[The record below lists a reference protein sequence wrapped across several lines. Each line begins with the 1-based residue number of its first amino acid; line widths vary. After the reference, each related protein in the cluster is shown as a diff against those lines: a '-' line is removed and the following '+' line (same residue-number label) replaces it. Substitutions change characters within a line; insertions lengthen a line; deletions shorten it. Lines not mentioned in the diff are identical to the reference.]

1 MNLYAAIDLMSGK
14 VVRLKEGKA
23 ENIKL
28 YSENPLTVIRRFY
41 DEGFERFHIVDL
53 DAALGVGD
61 NFNLISEMLK
71 EKGYKQVAGG
81 IRDVQKIKK
90 YLDSGANRV
99 VLSTLAFVNPQSLLP
114 IKDRLTL
121 SLDVKDE
128 IVSYEGWKKDSGL
141 KLTEALLKFSVMGF
155 EEFIVTSINRDGTMK
170 GFDRKIAQSIPFE
183 YRKKILLS
191 GGVLLNEIK
200 EIEMLGYKGCIV
212 GKDLYEKYFGDA

>member
-1 MNLYAAIDLMSGK
+1 MNVYAAIDLMSGK

-23 ENIKL
+23 EHLKL

-41 DEGFERFHIVDL
+41 EEGFERFHIVDL
-53 DAALGVGD
+53 DAALGLGD

-81 IRDVQKIKK
+81 IRDVQKINK

-99 VLSTLAFVNPQSLLP
+99 VLSTLAFINPQPLLP
-114 IKDRLTL
+114 IKDRLTI

-141 KLTEALLKFSVMGF
+141 KLTEALTNFSEMGF

-170 GFDRKIAQSIPFE
+170 GFDRKIAQSVPFE
-183 YRKKILLS
+183 FRKKVLLS

-200 EIEMLGYKGCIV
+200 EIEMLGYKGCII

>member
-1 MNLYAAIDLMSGK
+1 MNVYAAIDLMSGK
-14 VVRLKEGKA
+14 VVRLREGKA
-23 ENIKL
+23 EHLKL

-41 DEGFERFHIVDL
+41 EEGFERFHIVDL
-53 DAALGVGD
+53 DAALGLGD
-61 NFNLISEMLK
+61 NFNLISELLK

-81 IRDVQKIKK
+81 IRDVQKINK

-99 VLSTLAFVNPQSLLP
+99 VLSTLAFVNPQQLLP
-114 IKDRLTL
+114 IKDRLTI
-121 SLDVKDE
+121 SLDVKNE

-141 KLTEALLKFSVMGF
+141 KLTEALTNFSEMGF

-170 GFDRKIAQSIPFE
+170 GFDRNIAQSVPFE
-183 YRKKILLS
+183 FRKKVLLS

-200 EIEMLGYKGCIV
+200 EIEMLGYKGCII

>member
-23 ENIKL
+23 EHLKL

-53 DAALGVGD
+53 DAALGLGD

-99 VLSTLAFVNPQSLLP
+99 VLSTLAFANPQSLLP
-114 IKDRLTL
+114 IKDRLTI

-141 KLTEALLKFSVMGF
+141 KLTEALLKFSELGF
-155 EEFIVTSINRDGTMK
+155 EEFIVTSIKRDGTMK

-200 EIEMLGYKGCIV
+200 EIEMLGYKGCII

>member
-23 ENIKL
+23 EHLKL

-53 DAALGVGD
+53 DAALGLGD

-114 IKDRLTL
+114 IKDRLTI

-141 KLTEALLKFSVMGF
+141 KLTEALLKFSEMGF
-155 EEFIVTSINRDGTMK
+155 EEFIVTSIKRDGTMK

>member
-28 YSENPLTVIRRFY
+28 YSENPLTVIKRFY

-53 DAALGVGD
+53 DAALGLGD

-114 IKDRLTL
+114 IKDKITI

-141 KLTEALLKFSVMGF
+141 KLTEALLKFSEMGF

>member
-53 DAALGVGD
+53 DAALGLGD

-90 YLDSGANRV
+90 
-99 VLSTLAFVNPQSLLP
+99 
-114 IKDRLTL
+114 
-121 SLDVKDE
+121 
-128 IVSYEGWKKDSGL
+128 
-141 KLTEALLKFSVMGF
+141 
-155 EEFIVTSINRDGTMK
+155 
-170 GFDRKIAQSIPFE
+170 IP
-183 YRKKILLS
+183 
-191 GGVLLNEIK
+191 
-200 EIEMLGYKGCIV
+200 
-212 GKDLYEKYFGDA
+212 

>member
-1 MNLYAAIDLMSGK
+1 MNVYAAIDLMSGK

-23 ENIKL
+23 EHLKL

-53 DAALGVGD
+53 DAALGLGD

-81 IRDVQKIKK
+81 IRDVKKIKK

-99 VLSTLAFVNPQSLLP
+99 VLSTLAFINPQSLLP
-114 IKDRLTL
+114 IKDKITI

-141 KLTEALLKFSVMGF
+141 KLTEALLKFSELGF
-155 EEFIVTSINRDGTMK
+155 EEFIVTSIKRDGTMK

-200 EIEMLGYKGCIV
+200 EIELHGYKGCII

>member
-23 ENIKL
+23 EHLKL

-53 DAALGVGD
+53 DAALGLGD

-114 IKDRLTL
+114 IKDRLTI

-141 KLTEALLKFSVMGF
+141 KLTEALLKFSELGF
-155 EEFIVTSINRDGTMK
+155 EEFIVTSIKRDGTMK

-200 EIEMLGYKGCIV
+200 EIEMLGYKGCII

>member
-23 ENIKL
+23 EHLKL

-53 DAALGVGD
+53 DAALGLGD

-114 IKDRLTL
+114 IKDRLTI

-141 KLTEALLKFSVMGF
+141 KLTEALLKFSEMGF
-155 EEFIVTSINRDGTMK
+155 EEFIVTSIKRDGTMK

-200 EIEMLGYKGCIV
+200 EIEMLGYKGCII

>member
-114 IKDRLTL
+114 IKDRLTI

-128 IVSYEGWKKDSGL
+128 IVSYEGWKKDIGL
-141 KLTEALLKFSVMGF
+141 KLTEALLKFSEMGF
-155 EEFIVTSINRDGTMK
+155 EEFIVTSIKRDGTMK

>member
-23 ENIKL
+23 EHLKL

-53 DAALGVGD
+53 DAALGLGD

-141 KLTEALLKFSVMGF
+141 KLTEALLKFSEMGF
-155 EEFIVTSINRDGTMK
+155 EEFIVTSIKRDGTMK

-200 EIEMLGYKGCIV
+200 EIEMLGYKGCII

>member
-23 ENIKL
+23 EHLKL

-53 DAALGVGD
+53 DAALGLGD

-114 IKDRLTL
+114 IKDRLTI

-141 KLTEALLKFSVMGF
+141 KLTEALLKFSELGF

-200 EIEMLGYKGCIV
+200 EIELLGYKGCII

>member
-1 MNLYAAIDLMSGK
+1 MNVYAAIDLMSGK

-23 ENIKL
+23 EHLKL

-41 DEGFERFHIVDL
+41 EEGFERFHIVDL
-53 DAALGVGD
+53 DAALGLGD

-81 IRDVQKIKK
+81 IRDVQKINK

-99 VLSTLAFVNPQSLLP
+99 VLSTLAFINPQPLLP
-114 IKDRLTL
+114 IKDRLTI

-141 KLTEALLKFSVMGF
+141 KLAEALTNFSEMGF

-170 GFDRKIAQSIPFE
+170 GFDRKIAQSVPFE
-183 YRKKILLS
+183 FRKKVLLS

-200 EIEMLGYKGCIV
+200 EIEMLGYKGCII

>member
-23 ENIKL
+23 EHLKL

-53 DAALGVGD
+53 DAALGLGD

-114 IKDRLTL
+114 IKDRLTI

-128 IVSYEGWKKDSGL
+128 IESYEGWKKDSGL
-141 KLTEALLKFSVMGF
+141 KLTEALLKFSEMGF
-155 EEFIVTSINRDGTMK
+155 EEFIVTSIKRDGTMK

>member
-1 MNLYAAIDLMSGK
+1 MNVYAAIDLMSGK

-23 ENIKL
+23 EHLKL

-41 DEGFERFHIVDL
+41 EEGFERFHIVDL
-53 DAALGVGD
+53 DAALGLGD

-81 IRDVQKIKK
+81 IRDVQKINK

-99 VLSTLAFVNPQSLLP
+99 VLSTLAFVNPQPLLP
-114 IKDRLTL
+114 IKDRLTI

-141 KLTEALLKFSVMGF
+141 KLAEALTNFSEMGF

-170 GFDRKIAQSIPFE
+170 GFDRKIAQSVPFE
-183 YRKKILLS
+183 FRKKVLLS

-200 EIEMLGYKGCIV
+200 EIEMLGYKGCII

>member
-23 ENIKL
+23 EHLKL

-53 DAALGVGD
+53 DAALGLGD

-81 IRDVQKIKK
+81 IRDVKKIKK

-141 KLTEALLKFSVMGF
+141 KLTEALLKFSEMGF

>member
-53 DAALGVGD
+53 DAALGVGN

-141 KLTEALLKFSVMGF
+141 KLTEALLKFSEMGF